1 MVSRVGLAALA
12 SMLACAH
19 AEPPPPETALKGA
32 SSSASAPAF
41 VQASA
46 KCAPTEPQLGLNA
59 PSWRGQLLVAYV
71 VREDGKVTDV
81 SAEILEGQAP
91 AAEPI
96 AQVKNWITSSC
107 QFAPAKLDGV
117 RRSVELGQ
125 LIRFGPASRQVPM
138 LQAGMTRPA
147 VAGCATDHPVMPRE
161 AREAL
166 EGGVVLVQYIVEADG
181 RASDIELKAPGPV
194 HFYRAVRNWLAGCRF
209 EPATDA
215 GNAVAVRMVQP
226 FVFKVDRVY

>member
-12 SMLACAH
+12 STLACAH
-19 AEPPPPETALKGA
+19 AELPAETVLKGA
-32 SSSASAPAF
+32 SAPAPSF
-41 VQASA
+41 IQASA
-46 KCAPTEPQLGLNA
+46 KCAPTEPRLGLNA
-59 PSWRGQLLVAYV
+59 PPWRGQLLLAYV
-71 VREDGKVTDV
+71 VHEDGKVTDV
-81 SAEILEGQAP
+81 SAELLEGQPP
-91 AAEPI
+91 AIEPI
-96 AQVKNWITSSC
+96 AQVKDWIVNSC

-125 LIRFGPASRQVPM
+125 LIRFGPVSRQVPM

-147 VAGCATDHPVMPRE
+147 VSSCATGHPVMPQE

-166 EGGVVLVQYIVEADG
+166 EGGVVLVQYVVEADG

-215 GNAVAVRMVQP
+215 GRAVAVRIVQP
-226 FVFKVDRVY
+226 FVFKVN

>member
-12 SMLACAH
+12 STLACAH
-19 AEPPPPETALKGA
+19 AEAQPPETVLKGA
-32 SSSASAPAF
+32 SAPAPSF
-41 VQASA
+41 IQASA
-46 KCAPTEPQLGLNA
+46 KCAPTEPRLGLNA
-59 PSWRGQLLVAYV
+59 PPWRGQLLLAYV
-71 VREDGKVTDV
+71 VHEDGKVTDV
-81 SAEILEGQAP
+81 SAEILEGQPP
-91 AAEPI
+91 AKEPI
-96 AQVKNWITSSC
+96 AEVKDWIVNSC

-125 LIRFGPASRQVPM
+125 LIRFGPVSRQVPM
-138 LQAGMTRPA
+138 LRAGMTRPA
-147 VAGCATDHPVMPRE
+147 VSSCATGHPVMPQE

-166 EGGVVLVQYIVEADG
+166 EGGVVLVQYVVEADG

-215 GNAVAVRMVQP
+215 GRAVAVRIVQP
-226 FVFKVDRVY
+226 FVFKVN

>member
-12 SMLACAH
+12 STLACAH
-19 AEPPPPETALKGA
+19 AEAPPPETALKGA
-32 SSSASAPAF
+32 SASAPAPAF

-46 KCAPTEPQLGLNA
+46 KCAPAEPRLGLNA
-59 PSWRGQLLVAYV
+59 PAWRGQLLVAYV

-81 SAEILEGQAP
+81 STEILEGQPP
-91 AAEPI
+91 AVEPI
-96 AQVKNWITSSC
+96 AQVKDWIVNSC

-125 LIRFGPASRQVPM
+125 LIRFGPPSRQVPM

-147 VAGCATDHPVMPRE
+147 VASCATDHPVMPQE

-166 EGGVVLVQYIVEADG
+166 EGGVVLVQYVVEADG

-215 GNAVAVRMVQP
+215 GHAVAVRIVQP
-226 FVFKVDRVY
+226 FVFKVN